1 MRAGE
6 ASPYDPLLPILADL
20 EAQIEKAA
28 QLRLAPATGTSPGA
42 AAPPVSLD
50 PGAAERAS
58 APGAPAAPGGASA
71 PESAPAAAPVRR
83 RLRRPHAPRSSRPRR
98 SRLVVPRRALL
109 LAALACLVGA
119 SATATVTVW
128 SGDDAARDG
137 RDLLAAGGT
146 GTDEHRLE
154 LHAAGRRVCA
164 TFLLP
169 DTVDTVCEPPPRG
182 TEAVVR
188 TVVSPFVRYVYGLT
202 GSAAAAVAVE
212 AGLRERSVRP
222 RPVPADVVAGV
233 PPARDLRWF
242 LVELPRVSDDAPTV
256 ARIRPRQGA
265 ADAGGARVVVD
276 CSLGQLDKRCD
287 GG

>member
-20 EAQIEKAA
+20 EAQIERAA
-28 QLRLAPATGTSPGA
+28 QLRLAPATAASPA
-42 AAPPVSLD
+42 ASALPVALD
-50 PGAAERAS
+50 PGAAE
-58 APGAPAAPGGASA
+58 P
-71 PESAPAAAPVRR
+71 
-83 RLRRPHAPRSSRPRR
+83 APRPRPRR

-137 RDLLAAGGT
+137 RHLLAAGGT

-154 LHAAGRRVCA
+154 LHGAGRRVCA

-169 DTVDTVCEPPPRG
+169 DAVDTVCEPAPRG

-188 TVVSPFVRYVYGLT
+188 SVVSPFARYVYGLT
-202 GSAAAAVAVE
+202 GSGAAAVAVE
-212 AGLRERSVRP
+212 AGPGRRAVRP
-222 RPVPADVVAGV
+222 RPVPAEVAAGV
-233 PPARDLRWF
+233 PPAAGLRWF
-242 LVELPRVSDDAPTV
+242 LVQLPRASDDAPTV
-256 ARIRPRQGA
+256 AHIRPRQGA
-265 ADAGGARVVVD
+265 AGERVVVD